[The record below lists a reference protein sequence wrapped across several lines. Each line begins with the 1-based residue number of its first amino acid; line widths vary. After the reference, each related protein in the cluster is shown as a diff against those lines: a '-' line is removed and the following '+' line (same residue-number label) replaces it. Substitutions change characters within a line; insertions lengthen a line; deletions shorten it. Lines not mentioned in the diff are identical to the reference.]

1 MIRTSAAESR
11 TETDWSDVTQVWS
24 NAVLHRSRCNYW
36 QVRRQY
42 NYKQRIK
49 SSKQYIMIPDLNR
62 KVRMAATKYEY
73 KIIIE
78 WTIVWWPLQS
88 LPVRR
93 QYEYKGRIKWS
104 IASRPLQSLQVTNL
118 YEYKS
123 ITEWSILSRT
133 LQSLT
138 VTTAVQI
145 QMIDWIDYCITA
157 ATIADSDEGFTNTKV
172 LPKQVNSIV
181 VTTIA
186 GSSALAEALWWFRN
200 FNSKLYYLPLFGCAW
215 STTARHWYHS
225 HVYYFRNGLHLP
237 QDLLVAQVLFS
248 NTIILFCFGEVIVVK
263 VFVARQL

>member
-1 MIRTSAAESR
+1 M
-11 TETDWSDVTQVWS
+11 
-24 NAVLHRSRCNYW
+24 
-36 QVRRQY
+36 
-42 NYKQRIK
+42 
-49 SSKQYIMIPDLNR
+49 
-62 KVRMAATKYEY
+62 
-73 KIIIE
+73 
-78 WTIVWWPLQS
+78 WWPLQS

-118 YEYKS
+118 YKYKS
-123 ITEWSILSRT
+123 IAKWSILSRT

-145 QMIDWIDYCITA
+145 QRIDWIEYCITA

>member
-1 MIRTSAAESR
+1 MKYCIA
-11 TETDWSDVTQVWS
+11 
-24 NAVLHRSRCNYW
+24 
-36 QVRRQY
+36 
-42 NYKQRIK
+42 
-49 SSKQYIMIPDLNR
+49 
-62 KVRMAATKYEY
+62 AATITASYE
-73 KIIIE
+73 
-78 WTIVWWPLQS
+78 S
-88 LPVRR
+88 
-93 QYEYKGRIKWS
+93 
-104 IASRPLQSLQVTNL
+104 L

-145 QMIDWIDYCITA
+145 QRIDWIEYCITA

-186 GSSALAEALWWFRN
+186 GSSGGSSVMVPKFQFKALLSTA
-200 FNSKLYYLPLFGCAW
+200 FGCVW

-225 HVYYFRNGLHLP
+225 HVYYLRNGLHLP

-248 NTIILFCFGEVIVVK
+248 NTIILILSWK
-263 VFVARQL
+263 VWFSTVCHWLG